1 MFRIELAYNFSVGHG
16 VAQYWAKMMCRNIRV
31 IRKVNNMIDLLF
43 SAGQALSVIG
53 LAYGCYLSLSK
64 SALTESA
71 SEAGRRTTP
80 VHHVAMA

>member
-1 MFRIELAYNFSVGHG
+1 MGHG
-16 VAQYWAKMMCRNIRV
+16 SILGKNDVSQHNV
-31 IRKVNNMIDLLF
+31 IRNGNRMIDLLF

-71 SEAGRRTTP
+71 SEAGRRSTP

>member
-1 MFRIELAYNFSVGHG
+1 MGHG
-16 VAQYWAKMMCRNIRV
+16 SILGKNDVSQHNV
-31 IRKVNNMIDLLF
+31 IRKGNRMIDLLF

-53 LAYGCYLSLSK
+53 LAYGGYLSLSK

-71 SEAGRRTTP
+71 SEARRKTTP

>member
-1 MFRIELAYNFSVGHG
+1 
-16 VAQYWAKMMCRNIRV
+16 
-31 IRKVNNMIDLLF
+31 MIDLLF

>member
-1 MFRIELAYNFSVGHG
+1 MVRYL
-16 VAQYWAKMMCRNIRV
+16 AKMMYRSITLLG
-31 IRKVNNMIDLLF
+31 KGNNMIDLLF

-53 LAYGCYLSLSK
+53 LAYGGYLSLSK

-71 SEAGRRTTP
+71 SEAGRRSTP

>member
-1 MFRIELAYNFSVGHG
+1 MVRY
-16 VAQYWAKMMCRNIRV
+16 QAKMMYRSITLLG
-31 IRKVNNMIDLLF
+31 KGNNMIDLLF

-53 LAYGCYLSLSK
+53 LAYGGYLSLSK

-71 SEAGRRTTP
+71 SEAGRRSTP

>member
-1 MFRIELAYNFSVGHG
+1 MGHG
-16 VAQYWAKMMCRNIRV
+16 SILGKNDVSQHNV
-31 IRKVNNMIDLLF
+31 IRKGNRMIDLLF

-53 LAYGCYLSLSK
+53 LAYGGYLSLSK

-71 SEAGRRTTP
+71 SEAGRRSMP

>member
-1 MFRIELAYNFSVGHG
+1 MGHG
-16 VAQYWAKMMCRNIRV
+16 SILGKNDVSQHNV
-31 IRKVNNMIDLLF
+31 IRKGNRMIDLLF

-53 LAYGCYLSLSK
+53 LAYGGYLSLSK

-71 SEAGRRTTP
+71 SEASRRTTP

>member
-1 MFRIELAYNFSVGHG
+1 MGHG
-16 VAQYWAKMMCRNIRV
+16 SILGKNDVSQHNV
-31 IRKVNNMIDLLF
+31 IRKGNRMIDLLF

-53 LAYGCYLSLSK
+53 LAYGGYLSLSK

-71 SEAGRRTTP
+71 SEAGRRSTP